1 MLDFSFFWYLAF
13 TTGHTLLQFKDC
25 DNLVDEIVIGNLSF
39 TPCHIP

>member
-25 DNLVDEIVIGNLSF
+25 DNLADSDR
-39 TPCHIP
+39 TPSKVKYILLL